1 MRGIWLAYGRF
12 NEKGTNVQENIAFN
26 LSADD
31 FREIGKIAGF
41 EVQVDVGGKDGGP
54 LPEGDFMGEPGNLYD
69 REVEAKVD
77 TESLAKEILTVAVT
91 KDPDALSDFVLENR
105 GLIEQGAL
113 VDENVAR
120 AFELGLRIGVS
131 QKNGNCANN
140 LGAAYYMGSVV
151 EQDYEKAAELYKLAM
166 GWGCYQSIINLGY
179 IYEYGR
185 IGEPD
190 YAEAYRYYSL
200 AAALAPSSEAAYKL
214 GDMFARGR
222 FVEKDLKCALQ
233 LWRRSYDLGQDVVE
247 RAQPA
252 IRIAQLIVGPDCEE
266 AGIEPDMLQALMLF
280 QQAEVGL
287 RIDIDDGQVYYK
299 KRLAEAIE
307 GQRIARDMLDGAR
320 E

>member
-1 MRGIWLAYGRF
+1 MSKEF
-12 NEKGTNVQENIAFN
+12 NFN
-26 LSADD
+26 LSANELLEMGKVAGLEVSVSTAPNDLPGDD
-31 FREIGKIAGF
+31 PVMNEGFKWEGIETEVEI
-41 EVQVDVGGKDGGP
+41 
-54 LPEGDFMGEPGNLYD
+54 EGDG
-69 REVEAKVD
+69 
-77 TESLAKEILTVAVT
+77 LAKKIIMVAVT
-91 KDPDALSDFVLENR
+91 EGPDAANDFTLENR
-105 GLIEQGAL
+105 RLIEERAL

-120 AFELGLRIGVS
+120 AFELALRFGVS

-166 GWGCYQSIINLGY
+166 EWGCYQSIVNLGY

-200 AAALAPSSEAAYKL
+200 AAALAPGSEAAYKL

-222 FVEKDLKCALQ
+222 FVEKDLKSALH
-233 LWRRSYDLGQDVVE
+233 LWRRSYDLAQDVVE

-252 IRIAQLIVGPDCEE
+252 IRIAQLIVGPDCED
-266 AGIEPDMLQALMLF
+266 AGMEPDMLQALMLF

-287 RIDIDDGQVYYK
+287 RIDIDDGQVYYR

-307 GQRIARDMLDGAR
+307 GQRVARARLDGMQ

>member
-1 MRGIWLAYGRF
+1 MSKEF
-12 NEKGTNVQENIAFN
+12 NFN
-26 LSADD
+26 LSAN
-31 FREIGKIAGF
+31 ELLEMGKVAGF
-41 EVQVDVGGKDGGP
+41 EVSVSTTPSDLPGDDPVMNEGFKWGGV
-54 LPEGDFMGEPGNLYD
+54 ET
-69 REVEAKVD
+69 EVEIED
-77 TESLAKEILTVAVT
+77 DGLAKKIIMVAVT
-91 KDPDALSDFVLENR
+91 EGPDAVNDFTLENR
-105 GLIEQGAL
+105 RLIEERAV

-120 AFELGLRIGVS
+120 AFELALRFGIS

-140 LGAAYYMGSVV
+140 LGAAYYLGSVV

-166 GWGCYQSIINLGY
+166 QWGCYQSIVNLGY

-200 AAALAPSSEAAYKL
+200 AASLAPGSEAAYKL

-222 FVEKDLKCALQ
+222 FVKKDVKCAAQ
-233 LWRRSYDLGQDVVE
+233 LWRRSYDLAQDIVE

-252 IRIAQLIVGPDCEE
+252 IRLAQLIVGADCEE
-266 AGIEPDMLQALMLF
+266 AGLEPDMLHALMLF
-280 QQAEVGL
+280 QQAEIGL
-287 RIDIDDGQVYYK
+287 RIDIEDGQVYYR

-307 GQRIARDMLDGAR
+307 GQQVARARLDGAR

>member
-1 MRGIWLAYGRF
+1 MSKEF
-12 NEKGTNVQENIAFN
+12 NFN
-26 LSADD
+26 LSANELLEMGKVAGLEVSVSTAPNDLPGDD
-31 FREIGKIAGF
+31 PVMNEGFKWEGIETEVEI
-41 EVQVDVGGKDGGP
+41 
-54 LPEGDFMGEPGNLYD
+54 EGDG
-69 REVEAKVD
+69 
-77 TESLAKEILTVAVT
+77 LAKKIIMVAVT
-91 KDPDALSDFVLENR
+91 EGPDAANDFTLENR
-105 GLIEQGAL
+105 RFIEERAL

-120 AFELGLRIGVS
+120 AFELALRFGVS

-166 GWGCYQSIINLGY
+166 EWGCYQSIVNLGY

-200 AAALAPSSEAAYKL
+200 AAALAPGSEAAYKL

-222 FVEKDLKCALQ
+222 FVEKDLKSALH
-233 LWRRSYDLGQDVVE
+233 LWRRSYDLAQDVVE

-252 IRIAQLIVGPDCEE
+252 IRIAQLIVGPDCED
-266 AGIEPDMLQALMLF
+266 AGMEPDMLQALMLF

-287 RIDIDDGQVYYK
+287 RIDIDDGQVYYR

-307 GQRIARDMLDGAR
+307 GQRVARARLDGMQ